1 MRKKSVGLLGN
12 AEGRKKPVAFTE
24 DTAVPPESLADFIM
38 EFRALLDA
46 HGLDYGMFGHVDAGV
61 LHVRPALDLCDPE
74 QEVLLRR
81 ISDQVVALTAKYGGL
96 MWGARQGLSLRIQPR
111 LLRRAVGRAATGQG
125 AFDPANRINP
135 GKICMP
141 YGSGAS
147 LVSVDGPKRGKF
159 DRQIPIAVRELY
171 TGAGLQRQRS
181 VFHLRDRLPMC
192 PSVKIS
198 RDRRHSPRGGLA

>member
-1 MRKKSVGLLGN
+1 MSAHRRPAGQGEAGIIGYQVCNHHLASIETIYAMRKKSVGLLGN

-96 MWGARQGLSLRIQPR
+96 MWGARQGFRSEYSP
-111 LLRRAVGRAATGQG
+111 AFSASCGRSC
-125 AFDPANRINP
+125 N
-135 GKICMP
+135 
-141 YGSGAS
+141 GS
-147 LVSVDGPKRGKF
+147 RG
-159 DRQIPIAVRELY
+159 V
-171 TGAGLQRQRS
+171 
-181 VFHLRDRLPMC
+181 
-192 PSVKIS
+192 
-198 RDRRHSPRGGLA
+198 

>member
-1 MRKKSVGLLGN
+1 M
-12 AEGRKKPVAFTE
+12 AFTE

-38 EFRALLDA
+38 EFRALLDG

-96 MWGARQGLSLRIQPR
+96 MWGEHGKGFRSEYSPAFSASCGRSCNGSRGVRPRQPHQ
-111 LLRRAVGRAATGQG
+111 
-125 AFDPANRINP
+125 P

-141 YGSGAS
+141 YGSGAE

-159 DRQIPIAVRELY
+159 DRQIPLAVRTSY
-171 TGAGLQRQRS
+171 TRALDCNGNGLCFTFETDSPCVLRS
-181 VFHLRDRLPMC
+181 RSAATAVTL
-192 PSVKIS
+192 
-198 RDRRHSPRGGLA
+198 PRGGPA